1 MKVIILGAGGYLGK
15 VMYKKCKANKMLT
28 VKGTYYS
35 KPFEDTEYL
44 DILDTKSSTELLES
58 FCPDVIVW
66 CICSKDN
73 EPQIAYVGLSSILSA
88 IKPTTKF
95 IYISSTLSS
104 KENQDENT
112 LPEQRSADLYLSSYV
127 NGKILGEQLTQNH
140 LNHVII
146 RPGQIF
152 GFGVNGEFDVR
163 MQRIKDELENNNQMI
178 RTVNSSISIIHIDD
192 LVNSITEL
200 FMNKYTG
207 ILCLASENPVSHFE
221 FYRLLARVMG
231 MNENLIAPITS
242 ENPYKDYFNVSK
254 SKALLKTV
262 IRNFV

>member
-1 MKVIILGAGGYLGK
+1 MKVLILGAGGYLGK
-15 VMYKKCKANKMLT
+15 GIYKKCKANKMLT
-28 VKGTYYS
+28 VRGTYYS

-44 DILDTKSSTELLES
+44 DILDTRSAIKLLES

-73 EPQIAYVGLSSILSA
+73 EPQIADVGLSSILSA

-112 LPEQRSADLYLSSYV
+112 HPEQRSANMYLSSYV
-127 NGKILGEQLTQNH
+127 NGKILGERLTQDH
-140 LNHVII
+140 PNHVII

-163 MQRIKDELENNNQMI
+163 MKKIKDELENNNQMI

-192 LVNSITEL
+192 LVNSIIEL
-200 FMNKYTG
+200 FTNKFTG
-207 ILCLASENPVSHFE
+207 ILCLASEKPVSHFE
-221 FYRLLARVMG
+221 FYRLLARIIG
-231 MNENLIAPITS
+231 MDENLIAPVIS

-254 SKALLKTV
+254 SKALLKT
-262 IRNFV
+262 IIYDFV